1 MRKSKYLI
9 LNSFYFKFDTKLS
22 KIISVNKSFNEQNIL
37 DLKRFNNMNFIQNY
51 IFAKL
56 KLNFI
61 FLPKNI
67 EKIEY
72 CAFYSN
78 QIKILDLSNCIKL
91 KNIEL
96 GAFEENQIKQLKLP
110 ENIEIIDEFAFYSN
124 QIKILDLSNC
134 IKLKN
139 IEKHAFSDNP
149 LNEIKILDDITI
161 EYNND
166 KDDIWNTFAKYY
178 NDNNKKAGDYKL
190 ENNKW
195 KWYPL

>member
-37 DLKRFNNMNFIQNY
+37 DLKRFNNMNFIQKY

-91 KNIEL
+91 KNIREA
-96 GAFEENQIKQLKLP
+96 AFRK
-110 ENIEIIDEFAFYSN
+110 N
-124 QIKILDLSNC
+124 QIKILILP
-134 IKLKN
+134 KN
-139 IEKHAFSDNP
+139 IEKIGSEAFRCNQIEILDLLHYIKLKEIHEYAFFENP
-149 LNEIKILDDITI
+149 LKEIKILNDIMLN
-161 EYNND
+161 YDNSND
-166 KDDIWNTFAKYY
+166 LWNTFVKYY

-190 ENNKW
+190 ENNEW